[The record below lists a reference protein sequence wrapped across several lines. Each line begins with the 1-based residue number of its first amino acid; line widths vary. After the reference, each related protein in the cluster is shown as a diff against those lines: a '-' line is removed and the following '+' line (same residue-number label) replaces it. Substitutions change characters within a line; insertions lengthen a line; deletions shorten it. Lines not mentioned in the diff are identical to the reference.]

1 MACGND
7 GLRPRIAITATRR
20 RAQEWHRGNDG
31 LRPMAITPPV
41 APQNMAPCGNSMDRL
56 PTAVFPHLLTPFR
69 PPASRACWPR
79 LGAACVMLTTLRLHT
94 KWVSCVA
101 FPARASSRGEWLGRR
116 HRDAGGLAT
125 GRLGATLRGHGTR
138 LCVSFA
144 PGAQILASAS
154 ADRSVG
160 LWDVG
165 GGTLL
170 ALWSTARRCS
180 PSNSRRPAGVLASGG
195 ADGRVLIYDVVP
207 AGGHARVRHDLS
219 LHEGA
224 VWSLAFAPD
233 SAEVLASA
241 GADKSV
247 IIWNAVAGKVTHTLR
262 GHSDTV
268 FCVAFSPSVQNG
280 RRMLASGG
288 ADKQVIVWDAVAG
301 TVAHVLNAH
310 TAAVRSV
317 AFAPTSENMLVSGG
331 DDLEMRLWDARARTA
346 TRTLHGHPTAVNS
359 VAWSTGL
366 DGDAVLASGGADGS
380 VIVWAPLERKTG
392 RRSAAV
398 RRRAQ
403 PSPAHR
409 SVTTGS
415 SSELCLICLDRKR
428 SSRLRPCLHVV
439 ACETC
444 VLGLI
449 ARGEGRCPTCRARI
463 KEFDVGQFNV
473 DDPSAARPNSAI
485 CGEFGARRLSAFT
498 GGAAAAAASASFQSR
513 AAQLARSGSTGPS
526 PTP

>member
-1 MACGND
+1 
-7 GLRPRIAITATRR
+7 
-20 RAQEWHRGNDG
+20 
-31 LRPMAITPPV
+31 
-41 APQNMAPCGNSMDRL
+41 
-56 PTAVFPHLLTPFR
+56 
-69 PPASRACWPR
+69 
-79 LGAACVMLTTLRLHT
+79 MLTTLRLHT

-101 FPARASSRGEWLGRR
+101 FPPARASSLLASGSGDGTVTLA
-116 HRDAGGLAT
+116 DVAT
-125 GRLGATLRGHGTR
+125 GRLDATLRGHAGPVF
-138 LCVSFA
+138 CVSFA

-170 ALWSTARRCS
+170 ARLEEHSAEVFAVQFAPTT
-180 PSNSRRPAGVLASGG
+180 AGVLASGG

-247 IIWNAVAGKVTHTLR
+247 IIWNAVAGDAAHTLR

-288 ADKQVIVWDAVAG
+288 ADKQVVVWDAVAG

-473 DDPSAARPNSAI
+473 DDPSAAQPQPAI
-485 CGEFGARRLSAFT
+485 CGENGC
-498 GGAAAAAASASFQSR
+498 
-513 AAQLARSGSTGPS
+513 STDDCAIS
-526 PTP
+526 